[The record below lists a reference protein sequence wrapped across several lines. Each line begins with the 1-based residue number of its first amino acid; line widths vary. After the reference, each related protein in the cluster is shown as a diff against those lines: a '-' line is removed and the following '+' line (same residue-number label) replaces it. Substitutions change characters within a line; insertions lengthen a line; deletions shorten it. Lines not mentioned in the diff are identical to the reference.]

1 MGGSTVTMLA
11 LNYIQKENQ
20 VRLSHLLRLPLDSLE
35 KQYSI
40 YAWNTITV
48 GVLRP
53 LGILD
58 AFNNLWS
65 NIAYVILGL
74 AFIILV
80 AIRHCKT
87 NQMKVK
93 YPHLYHVSCAVQP
106 TSEQRMLW
114 DQ

>member
-48 GVLRP
+48 GVFYGLPAFQVVLTDEVIFRSSGNQDTCYFNFKCLRP

-80 AIRHCKT
+80 AIR
-87 NQMKVK
+87 
-93 YPHLYHVSCAVQP
+93 
-106 TSEQRMLW
+106 
-114 DQ
+114 